1 METGSVDEFDAEWK
15 VLGVFIYLIIG
26 LSLIMM
32 GFNLMQE
39 TVVSWSESLAAR
51 FGIIDDY
58 DDVEDEKVQ
67 GLNFI
72 VSSMA
77 GKQQSILLNPM
88 NRAT

>member
-1 METGSVDEFDAEWK
+1 MDEFDAEWK
-15 VLGVFIYLIIG
+15 VLGVFFYLIIG

-72 VSSMA
+72 VCSMA
-77 GKQQSILLNPM
+77 GKQQSILLNSM
-88 NRAT
+88 SKAT